1 MNRWDYKMLKEG
13 PYSSVGI
20 FAEQYAFEILTGIC
34 DVPEYYPITKEEFD
48 TYDEWK
54 ENYDKVVRDIKNRK
68 LIYSSYHDWSDKSN
82 DV

>member
-48 TYDEWK
+48 TYDEWN

-68 LIYSSYHDWSDKSN
+68 LIYSSYRDWSDKSN
-82 DV
+82 DI

>member
-20 FAEQYAFEILTGIC
+20 FAEKYAFEILTGIC

-48 TYDEWK
+48 TYDEWN

-68 LIYSSYHDWSDKSN
+68 LIYSSYRDWSDKSN
-82 DV
+82 DI

>member
-68 LIYSSYHDWSDKSN
+68 LIYSSYRDGSDKSH